1 LLPTIFFDMCFWIFS
16 RYITK
21 YMFIPPC
28 LLPWKIN
35 QDLLINRYMYYK
47 MHSKPLGC
55 CWEKN
60 LQILTIKISE
70 VMWLLCHTSL
80 GKFLP
85 NMVKVCSV
93 VLKQMKIFPIEF
105 LCKSWPLLSVIFD
118 RHQST
123 NIDDRN
129 INIKFPFTLSMVPTP
144 DWSTRK
150 TLSSFMFVDES
161 TKTTIMCIFL

>member
-1 LLPTIFFDMCFWIFS
+1 
-16 RYITK
+16 
-21 YMFIPPC
+21 
-28 LLPWKIN
+28 
-35 QDLLINRYMYYK
+35 

-55 CWEKN
+55 CWESN

-85 NMVKVCSV
+85 NMVKVCLV
-93 VLKQMKIFPIEF
+93 VLKQMHMFPIEF
-105 LCKSWPLLSVIFD
+105 LCKSWPLLSVISD

-129 INIKFPFTLSMVPTP
+129 INIKFHFIHSMVPPPPPRLINTNN
-144 DWSTRK
+144 
-150 TLSSFMFVDES
+150 SFIVHVCWRINKQIYHRVGCKS
-161 TKTTIMCIFL
+161 